1 MTLTALLLLA
11 ALQDAGQAIV
21 IAPETPAP
29 AADNWRRIASSATR
43 AYFVNIGGKTEAG
56 GVTRVNVAAV
66 PLEAEDAGDQSHML
80 DTYEVRCAAAEYRIV
95 RSVDILA
102 DGAEDAPFDDP
113 EAAWEDVPAGGIA
126 PAAKQLACGEADT
139 EEGYPTLAGFM
150 AKR

>member
-11 ALQDAGQAIV
+11 AFQDAGQAV
-21 IAPETPAP
+21 ETTSPATAPT
-29 AADNWRRIASSATR
+29 ADNWRRIASSATR
-43 AYFVNIGGKTEAG
+43 AYFINIGAKTESG

-80 DTYEVRCAAAEYRIV
+80 DTYEVRCGAAEYRIV

-102 DGAEDAPFDDP
+102 DGAEDAPFEDP
-113 EAAWEDVPAGGIA
+113 EAAWEDVPVGGIA

-150 AKR
+150 ATR